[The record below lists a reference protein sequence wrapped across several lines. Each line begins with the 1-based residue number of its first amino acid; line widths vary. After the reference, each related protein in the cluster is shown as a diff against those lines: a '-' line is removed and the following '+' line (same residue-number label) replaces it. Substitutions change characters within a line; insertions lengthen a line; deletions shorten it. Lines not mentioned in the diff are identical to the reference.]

1 MSMTA
6 SMRDAGRRLDVF
18 LAGCLPHYSRSR
30 LKAWIDAGRVTLDA
44 APASAS
50 RKLRGGESIVVRPQA
65 AADAAAF
72 VAQRIDL
79 VVVYED
85 DAIIVVDK
93 PAGLVAHPAA
103 GNWNGT
109 LLNALLHHAPALA
122 HVPRAGIVHRLD
134 KDTSGLLVVAKT
146 LEAQT
151 ALVRRLQARAMKRE
165 YQALVAGR
173 VGRAGQVEAAI
184 GRHPSRRTRM
194 AVLADDASGAKPALT
209 HFKVLGRYARADVVA
224 TLLECRLES
233 GRTHQIRVHMQH
245 LGHPLVGDQTYGQA
259 PTRAWFHRQALHA
272 WRLALAH
279 PSSGQEMCWEAPLPA
294 DFKALLGSLERA

>member
-1 MSMTA
+1 MNMSA
-6 SMRDAGRRLDVF
+6 SMQDAGRRLDLC
-18 LAGCLPHYSRSR
+18 LARLLPQFSRSR
-30 LKAWIDAGRVTLDA
+30 LKAWIEAGRVTLDA

-50 RKLRGGESIVVRPQA
+50 QKLRGGEAIVVRPQA

-72 VAQRIDL
+72 VPQQIDL
-79 VVVYED
+79 SVVHED

-103 GNWNGT
+103 GNWDGT

-122 HVPRAGIVHRLD
+122 DVPRAGIVHRLD
-134 KDTSGLLVVAKT
+134 KDTSGLVVVAKT

-151 ALVRRLQARAMKRE
+151 ALVRQLQARAMKRE

-173 VGRAGQVEAAI
+173 VVSAGTVEAAI
-184 GRHPSRRTRM
+184 GRHPTQRIRM
-194 AVLADDASGAKPALT
+194 AVLADGASGAKPALT
-209 HFKVLGRYARADVVA
+209 HFRIIGRYMRADILA

-233 GRTHQIRVHMQH
+233 GRTHQIRVHMRH

-272 WRLALAH
+272 WRLGLVH
-279 PSSGQEMCWEAPLPA
+279 PQTGQEMRWEAPPPA
-294 DFKALLGSLERA
+294 DFKALLAGLERA